1 MQTASAPTFSL
12 CSNETLTR
20 GSTTEDATRS
30 QEMSQINSPSLSHAN
45 LPMVSHAEVSAPAAS
60 RRASSVASQSRSRSR
75 QHHRGQSHHGGSSY
89 RPQNE
94 FPFFAQTGDVEIVIA
109 CDGQEKRYL
118 LHRLIL
124 AQFSGFFEAGMSDE
138 WSRTHAVTAPP
149 PRRPEQALTVIGET
163 ESQVSQARPMLAP
176 EQTQPIPGRRRWRYE
191 LDWTSLEDDDEPIL
205 VQKPPSPGGMFTSSF
220 QPTTPAPRPRPTA
233 SHGSFFRSMANLTLS
248 NPPPPPQ
255 QQPPDPATLNPLI
268 RDYDNLFRTFYSY
281 EPILNTTNIASAYS
295 ECKALL
301 SLADMYDALE
311 VVGPRIDHHLL
322 RFSSRLFKQI
332 AKYPPSYLKLGYL
345 ARSRIIFSEALT
357 HVVGQWPAA
366 YPYLKT
372 AGAEQG
378 QGQSG
383 GGYEV
388 PQAVI
393 DLIEDKVDELEELKS
408 RVEAKLFRLTLT
420 TPRGERVNPS
430 NDYLGWLAMSLFR
443 QWVAENTTPEVRG
456 ILKTP
461 AVGGRPGSGN
471 VNTQQQIPQNSI
483 HQPLQPQPPPP
494 PLTPSRIYRLL
505 ASPNPS
511 SYLPHDEL
519 KRFLKLHPSSTPP
532 STTSRTPSYSSASS
546 QSFYSKENMKRF
558 ERKVDEIKNLAR
570 DTVKPLTRNVL
581 ELDLRLLSDGGGGGL
596 GYLTC
601 MRVEEGEIPWD

>member
-1 MQTASAPTFSL
+1 
-12 CSNETLTR
+12 
-20 GSTTEDATRS
+20 
-30 QEMSQINSPSLSHAN
+30 
-45 LPMVSHAEVSAPAAS
+45 MVSHAEVSAPVAS

-75 QHHRGQSHHGGSSY
+75 QHHHRGQSHHGGTSY

-138 WSRTHAVTAPP
+138 WSRTHALTAPP
-149 PRRPEQALTVIGET
+149 PRRQEQALTVIE
-163 ESQVSQARPMLAP
+163 ESESHINRVVPMIAP
-176 EQTQPIPGRRRWRYE
+176 EQMQPVPGRRRWRYE
-191 LDWTSLEDDDEPIL
+191 LDWTNLEDDDEPIL
-205 VQKPPSPGGMFTSSF
+205 VQKPPSPGGIFTPSF
-220 QPTTPAPRPRPTA
+220 QTSTPAPRPRPPA

-248 NPPPPPQ
+248 NPPPAPQ

-281 EPILNTTNIASAYS
+281 EPILNSINIASAYS

-366 YPYLKT
+366 YPYLKA
-372 AGAEQG
+372 AGGEQG

-388 PQAVI
+388 PQSVI
-393 DLIEDKVDELEELKS
+393 DLIEDKVDELEELML
-408 RVEAKLFRLTLT
+408 RIEAKLFRLTLT
-420 TPRGERVNPS
+420 TSRGERVNPS

-461 AVGGRPGSGN
+461 VASPGSGN
-471 VNTQQQIPQNSI
+471 ALTAGQAATRPNAQQQIQ
-483 HQPLQPQPPPP
+483 QPLFPA
-494 PLTPSRIYRLL
+494 PLSPSRIYRLL

-519 KRFLKLHPSSTPP
+519 KRFLKLHPTSPSS
-532 STTSRTPSYSSASS
+532 SSTSRTSSYTSSSPSL
-546 QSFYSKENMKRF
+546 YSKENMKRF

-570 DTVKPLTRNVL
+570 DLVKPLTRNVL

>member
-1 MQTASAPTFSL
+1 
-12 CSNETLTR
+12 
-20 GSTTEDATRS
+20 
-30 QEMSQINSPSLSHAN
+30 MSQINSPSLSHAT
-45 LPMVSHAEVSAPAAS
+45 LPMVSQAEVSAPAGS

-109 CDGQEKRYL
+109 CDGQEKSYL

-138 WSRTHAVTAPP
+138 WSRTHALPAPP
-149 PRRPEQALTVIGET
+149 PRRPEQALTVIDET
-163 ESQVSQARPMLAP
+163 ESQVSQAPPMLAP
-176 EQTQPIPGRRRWRYE
+176 EHIQPILGRRRWRYE
-191 LDWTSLEDDDEPIL
+191 LDWTNLEDDDEPIL
-205 VQKPPSPGGMFTSSF
+205 VQKPPSPGGIFTSSF
-220 QPTTPAPRPRPTA
+220 QPTIPAPRPRPPA
-233 SHGSFFRSMANLTLS
+233 SHSSFFRSMANLTLP
-248 NPPPPPQ
+248 NPPPPLQ

-281 EPILNTTNIASAYS
+281 EPILNATNIASAYS

-372 AGAEQG
+372 PGGEQG

-383 GGYEV
+383 AGYEV
-388 PQAVI
+388 PQSVI

-420 TPRGERVNPS
+420 TSRGERVNPS

-461 AVGGRPGSGN
+461 NLGGRPGSGN
-471 VNTQQQIPQNSI
+471 VPVVAHTAARLNVNGQQQTQQPPN
-483 HQPLQPQPPPP
+483 QPPLPP
-494 PLTPSRIYRLL
+494 SPLTPSRIYRLL

-519 KRFLKLHPSSTPP
+519 KRFLKLSFTPTSTSSPSRS
-532 STTSRTPSYSSASS
+532 SSSASL
-546 QSFYSKENMKRF
+546 YSKENMKRF
-558 ERKVDEIKNLAR
+558 ERKIDEIKNLAR